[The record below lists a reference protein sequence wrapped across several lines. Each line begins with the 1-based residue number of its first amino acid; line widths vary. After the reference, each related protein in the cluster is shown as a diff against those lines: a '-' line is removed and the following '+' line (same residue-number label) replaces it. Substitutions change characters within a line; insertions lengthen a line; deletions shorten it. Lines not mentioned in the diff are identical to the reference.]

1 MTLAKAL
8 GNGMPIG
15 ACLARGP
22 AADLFGPGSHG
33 STFGGNPLA
42 CAAGLAVVRT
52 MQEQNLPDKA
62 RRLGDH
68 IVEGLREAL
77 HTVDAVREI
86 RHKGCMIGIELDR
99 PCGELV
105 SQALGAGLLINVTA
119 GNVIRLLPPLII
131 ISAVANPLLRAGT
144 TLSRRD
150 LILQLGYGALVAT
163 LIAGLIPALAAAVP
177 LDGTPQHH
185 SFYPAGDE
193 FILVYDVLGR
203 VIPPGE
209 IPLAVGAVVVN
220 VETAMTVRAN
230 VL

>member
-1 MTLAKAL
+1 VDEIQTGMSRTGSWFAFQQEGILPDVMTLAKAL

-119 GNVIRLLPPLII
+119 GNVIRLLPPLIMNNEE
-131 ISAVANPLLRAGT
+131 A
-144 TLSRRD
+144 D
-150 LILQLGYGALVAT
+150 ALVT
-163 LIAGLIPALAAAVP
+163 GLAAAVR
-177 LDGTPQHH
+177 
-185 SFYPAGDE
+185 E
-193 FILVYDVLGR
+193 F
-203 VIPPGE
+203 
-209 IPLAVGAVVVN
+209 LA
-220 VETAMTVRAN
+220 
-230 VL
+230 